1 MNRILVI
8 CRITVPRRSDRL
20 RGREAHACDGRT
32 HAATWNLARRCF
44 LSMLRSA
51 QTPERVSRGAYRERE
66 SGKREIMML
75 TMSAD
80 NYTRLKQ
87 GVSMSS
93 WRTTTPRSRGMSKN
107 SKFPSESVS
116 MEVRGQTCCRENR
129 VCIERS
135 APLTSHQLY
144 LLPRWVSL
152 DSSLLRMQFIRY
164 PLLVIS
170 LFRMLSLFHRN
181 SAPLPPPTRTHRC
194 ALCTLTN
201 LHTDTH

>member
-1 MNRILVI
+1 
-8 CRITVPRRSDRL
+8 
-20 RGREAHACDGRT
+20 
-32 HAATWNLARRCF
+32 
-44 LSMLRSA
+44 
-51 QTPERVSRGAYRERE
+51 
-66 SGKREIMML
+66 MML

-107 SKFPSESVS
+107 SQCQSELVS
-116 MEVRGQTCCRENR
+116 MEVRGQTCCRKNR

-152 DSSLLRMQFIRY
+152 DSSLLHMQCIRY
-164 PLLVIS
+164 PLLVTP

-181 SAPLPPPTRTHRC
+181 SAPLPPPTRTVDTDQPTHRH
-194 ALCTLTN
+194 TLTN
-201 LHTDTH
+201 SQNRTPQGDHELERVRRPLRHVHKHYVTPLLPESLKVSVTRD